1 MDIEKLLAFKHLSST
16 LHFGRTSQICN
27 MTPSALTR
35 TIQRIESEVGQKL
48 FIRDNRSVSLTPA
61 GKRFRVYAEET
72 IKNWHSMK
80 NDLTSDENILK
91 GDISLFCSVTAVY
104 GILPKLLKSF
114 REKFPGVHI
123 NLQTG
128 DAANALPKLQNGE
141 ADVTIAALPDRLPHQ
156 LKFIKIVETPLI
168 FIAPAHYLEA
178 VNYTDTSIDWKT
190 TPMIMAEK
198 GLGRRRLDN
207 WFRERSIQPNIYA
220 QVAGNEAII
229 AMVSLGCGIGVIPE
243 LVLKK
248 SPLQD
253 QVKTL
258 EVKPD
263 LTSFTVGVCTSQ
275 KNMLNPII
283 QAFWDIADYEVNTN
297 ETSDTGNRIS

>member
-1 MDIEKLLAFKHLSST
+1 
-16 LHFGRTSQICN
+16 

-61 GKRFRVYAEET
+61 GKRFRVYAEEA
-72 IKNWHSMK
+72 IKNWHTLK

-114 REKFPGVHI
+114 REQYPGIHI

-128 DAANALPKLQNGE
+128 DAANALPKLQNSE
-141 ADVTIAALPDRLPHQ
+141 ADVTIAALPDKLPHQ
-156 LKFIKIVETPLI
+156 LKFIKVVKTPLI
-168 FIAPAHYLEA
+168 FIAPAYYPET
-178 VNYTDTSIDWKT
+178 VNYTDKSIDWKT

-198 GLGRRRLDN
+198 GLGRLRLDS
-207 WFRERSIQPNIYA
+207 WFRDRGIQPNIYA

-229 AMVSLGCGIGVIPE
+229 SMVSLGCGIGVVPE
-243 LVLKK
+243 LVLEK
-248 SPLQD
+248 SPMQD
-253 QVKTL
+253 QVTTIK
-258 EVKPD
+258 VKPD
-263 LTSFTVGVCTSQ
+263 LTPFTVAVCTSQ

-283 QAFWDIADYEVNTN
+283 HAFWDIADYEVNNN
-297 ETSDTGNRIS
+297 EISDSGNTIL